1 MVFSSLIFISGFLP
15 PCVILCVLFRK
26 NEWIQNVILLAASLV
41 FYAWGDPRQIVL
53 FAVTILLNWL
63 LTLVSEKAER
73 RNTVRITGI
82 CTILMDISILVWF
95 KYAGWL
101 GQGLGITIGGTA
113 LPLGISFFTFQEI
126 SYVADVML
134 LRKHPAEKNPIN
146 FALYIAFFPQ
156 LIEGPIVRFGE
167 IQEQIRNRRIGPDL
181 IEQGAF
187 RFLYGFCKKVL
198 IADTLAIVV
207 DKAFSSG
214 SELGASFAWL
224 GAVAY
229 MLQLFID
236 FSGYSDMAVGLG
248 AMFGIKIPE
257 NFNCPYRARSI
268 RDFWRRWHITL
279 SSWFRDYVYIPLG
292 GNRKG
297 EIRTVLNLAAVWLL
311 TGIWHGA
318 NYTFVLW
325 GVIYGVLVYFEK
337 AADIDRRLKQG
348 RPVFRITYR
357 IFTLIMVMLL
367 WVLFRSADIVSAS
380 AYIRNMF
387 SFGPGNADH
396 ALLYLREL
404 KWAFIGGIILSAVPV
419 EKIMNKR
426 TILWPLM
433 LVLFIISVSYLVKG
447 TFSPFLYFNF

>member
-1 MVFSSLIFISGFLP
+1 MVFSSLIFIFGFLP
-15 PCVILCVLFRK
+15 PCIILCVLFRK
-26 NEWIQNVILLAASLV
+26 NVRIQNVILLAASLV
-41 FYAWGDPRQIVL
+41 FYAWGDQRHIVL
-53 FAVTILLNWL
+53 FILTIIINWL
-63 LTLVSEKAER
+63 LTLLSERSER
-73 RNTVRITGI
+73 QFAVRIIGI
-82 CTILMDISILVWF
+82 FTILLDISILVWF
-95 KYAGWL
+95 KYAGWI
-101 GQGLGITIGGTA
+101 GQGLGITIGGTV

-126 SYVADVML
+126 SYVADVTL
-134 LRKHPAEKNPIN
+134 FRKHPAERNLID

-156 LIEGPIVRFGE
+156 LIEGPIIRCGE
-167 IQEQIRNRRIGPDL
+167 IREQIRNRCIGPDL

-198 IADTLAIVV
+198 IADTLAVAA

-214 SELGASFAWL
+214 SGMGAAFAWL
-224 GAVAY
+224 GAIAY

-248 AMFGIKIPE
+248 AVFGLKIPE

-297 EIRTVLNLAAVWLL
+297 EIKTVLNLAAVWLL

-337 AADIDRRLKQG
+337 AADIDRRLKHG
-348 RPVFRITYR
+348 TSVFRITYR
-357 IFTLIMVMLL
+357 IFTLTMVMLL
-367 WVLFRSADIVSAS
+367 WVLFRSADISSAVT
-380 AYIRNMF
+380 YIGNMF
-387 SFGPGNADH
+387 SFGPGNADQ

-404 KWAFIGGIILSAVPV
+404 KWAFIGGIILSVVPV
-419 EKIMNKR
+419 EKVMNKR
-426 TILWPLM
+426 TLLWPLM
-433 LVLFIISVSYLVKG
+433 TVLFIISVSYLVKG

>member
-1 MVFSSLIFISGFLP
+1 MVFSSLIFIFGFLP
-15 PCVILCVLFRK
+15 PCIILCVLFRK
-26 NEWIQNVILLAASLV
+26 NVRIQNVILLAASLV
-41 FYAWGDPRQIVL
+41 FYAWGDQRHIVL
-53 FAVTILLNWL
+53 FILTIIINWL
-63 LTLVSEKAER
+63 LTLLSERSER
-73 RNTVRITGI
+73 QFAVRIIGI
-82 CTILMDISILVWF
+82 FTILLDISILVWF
-95 KYAGWL
+95 KYAGWI
-101 GQGLGITIGGTA
+101 GQGLGITIGGTV

-126 SYVADVML
+126 SYVADVTL
-134 LRKHPAEKNPIN
+134 FRKHPAERNLID

-156 LIEGPIVRFGE
+156 LIEGPIIRCGE
-167 IQEQIRNRRIGPDL
+167 IREQIRNRCIGPDL

-198 IADTLAIVV
+198 IADTLAVAV

-214 SELGASFAWL
+214 SEMGAAFAWL
-224 GAVAY
+224 GAIAY

-248 AMFGIKIPE
+248 AVFGLKIPE

-297 EIRTVLNLAAVWLL
+297 EIKTVLNLAAVWLL

-337 AADIDRRLKQG
+337 AADIDRRLKHG
-348 RPVFRITYR
+348 TAVFRITYR

-367 WVLFRSADIVSAS
+367 WVLFRSADISSA
-380 AYIRNMF
+380 ATYIGNMF
-387 SFGPGNADH
+387 SFGPGNADQ

-404 KWAFIGGIILSAVPV
+404 KWAFIGGIILSVVPV
-419 EKIMNKR
+419 EKIMNRR
-426 TILWPLM
+426 TLLWPLM
-433 LVLFIISVSYLVKG
+433 TVLFIISVSYLVKG